1 VQPSDGHRSVFPSA
15 SVVAPTLVELGPP
28 RNGLGSLRNLEL
40 LLKSIK
46 VGQKGLFAAVAAV
59 HADCAEMIAS
69 LGSVS
74 HALESRGTEP
84 EVARHLSD
92 AICASLMRLEAALAQ
107 SVRSGRLSAT
117 HRLALEQDLPRLS
130 REIGG
135 TLPLVALVD
144 RAAQPRPPELTPAA
158 WVHLSSAEGPPPEGV
173 PAFFEA
179 SGPDLGLPIDLA
191 AAKLLV
197 VLACALLAQRSAPGP
212 LRLQFASEQG
222 LPRTRLGF
230 GAGSGPG
237 IPVRIAALQV
247 VESTLYCAHAAA
259 RRLGGSF
266 EYVAEARRVCISWPL
281 S

>member
-1 VQPSDGHRSVFPSA
+1 M
-15 SVVAPTLVELGPP
+15 VAPTLVELGPL

-59 HADCAEMIAS
+59 HADCAAMIAS

-74 HALESRGTEP
+74 HALESRGTELA
-84 EVARHLSD
+84 VARHLSD
-92 AICASLMRLEAALAQ
+92 ALCASLQRLEAALAQ

-117 HRLALEQDLPRLS
+117 QRLALEQDLPRLS

-173 PAFFEA
+173 SAFFEA
-179 SGPDLGLPIDLA
+179 SGPDVGLPVDLA
-191 AAKLLV
+191 ASKLLV
-197 VLACALLAQRSAPGP
+197 VLGCALVAQRSAPLP
-212 LRLQFASEQG
+212 LRLQFAAEPGAS
-222 LPRTRLGF
+222 RTRIGF
-230 GAGSGPG
+230 GPGSGPG
-237 IPVRIAALQV
+237 IPVRIAPLPLV
-247 VESTLYCAHAAA
+247 DPTLYCAQAAA

-266 EYVAEARRVCISWPL
+266 EYDAEARRVCISWPL